1 VLCICQRQ
9 INLMLQD
16 NFNRIHDYL
25 RISLTDVCNFRCQ
38 YCIPNED
45 AQFMPN
51 NHLMQLD
58 EIVSIASQFV
68 KLGIK
73 KIRLTGGE
81 PLARKDAAE
90 IILALSKLPIKLTL
104 TTNGSRV
111 QDFIEVFKIAKLN
124 SINVSIDTLD
134 STKFNQITKRNQF
147 NQVFNNIN
155 LLIKEGF
162 HVKLNMVV
170 MRGFNENE
178 ILNFIDW
185 TKNMPIHVRFIEF
198 MPFAGNQWD
207 NSKVFTFQE
216 ILSLASTKYQYAKLH
231 EEPNETAKSFQV
243 NGHMGT
249 FAVISTMTAPFC
261 DSCNRLRLTA
271 DGKMKN
277 CLFSNGEIDL
287 LTAMREGVEIVPL
300 IKQCVSIKAKA
311 LGGQF
316 EGDYHQINP
325 ETISN
330 RSMINIGG

>member
-1 VLCICQRQ
+1 
-9 INLMLQD
+9 MLQD

-51 NHLMQLD
+51 SHLMQLD
-58 EIVSIASQFV
+58 EIVGIATQFV
-68 KLGIK
+68 NLGIK

-81 PLARKDAAE
+81 PLARKDAAD
-90 IILALSKLPIKLTL
+90 IILALSKLPVKLTL
-104 TTNGSRV
+104 TTNGSRIHE
-111 QDFIEVFKIAKLN
+111 FIDVFKAAKIR
-124 SINVSIDTLD
+124 SINVSLDTLD
-134 STKFNQITKRNQF
+134 ATKFNQITKRNQYT
-147 NQVFNNIN
+147 QVLNNIN

-162 HVKLNMVV
+162 HVKVNMVV
-170 MRGFNENE
+170 MRGFNDNE

-185 TKNMPIHVRFIEF
+185 TKDLPIHVRFIEF
-198 MPFAGNQWD
+198 MPFTGNQWD
-207 NSKVFTFQE
+207 NEKVFTFHE
-216 ILSLASTKYQYAKLH
+216 ILTLASSKYQYAKLH

-243 NGHMGT
+243 DGHQGT

-261 DSCNRLRLTA
+261 HTCNRLRLTA

-287 LTAMREGVEIVPL
+287 LNAHRTGENIFPL
-300 IKQCVSIKAKA
+300 IQQSLANKAIA

-316 EGDYHQINP
+316 EGDYHQIDP
-325 ETISN
+325 QTLQN
-330 RSMINIGG
+330 RSMIKIGG